1 MEEQK
6 TYAQGVQDGRRMERI
21 ELTVRYLRQL
31 SRSLKIPPEEIM
43 AMLMLPKSEW
53 KTYRKI
59 LENRQRQ
66 IDGKTEKT
74 K

>member
-6 TYAQGVQDGRRMERI
+6 TYAQGVQDGRRIERI

-43 AMLMLPKSEW
+43 AMLPKSER
-53 KTYRKI
+53 KTYHKI
-59 LENRQRQ
+59 LENRQKQ